1 MADPIVVDK
10 KSLQV
15 NKYRPKAPFVAKAL
29 ENYPIVKDGAPGD
42 TRHIVIDLEGSGIE
56 YVEGQS
62 IGVVPP
68 GTTAEGKPHKLR
80 LYSIASSRNGDDG
93 DRRTVSL
100 SIKRLVY
107 NHPETGEEV
116 KGVCSN
122 FLCDLNPGDE
132 VMLTGPVGKSFLL
145 PNDLESTIILIAT
158 GTGIAPFRAFIR
170 HLFDERN
177 DFKGKVWLFF
187 GVPTTSTILYNE
199 DLDDYAARF
208 PEQFKVDYAISR
220 EEKTDDG
227 QKMYVQNRMAY
238 YTDELWELLKK
249 DNTYTYICG
258 LKGMEDGINSIM
270 GPKAAAEG
278 LDWVEYQRSLKK
290 SHNWHEETY

>member
-1 MADPIVVDK
+1 MADTVVDK

-15 NKYRPKAPFVAKAL
+15 NKYRPKAPYVAKTL
-29 ENYPIVKDGAPGD
+29 ENYQIVKEGAPGD

-68 GTTAEGKPHKLR
+68 GTTADGKPHKLR

-93 DRRTVSL
+93 DRKTVSL

-107 NHPETGEEV
+107 NHPDTGEEV

-145 PNDLESTIILIAT
+145 PNDLEANIILIAT

-170 HLFDERN
+170 HLLDERN
-177 DFKGKVWLFF
+177 DFKGKIWLFF
-187 GVPTTSTILYNE
+187 GVPTSSTILYNE
-199 DLDDYAARF
+199 DLDDYASRF
-208 PEQFKVDYAISR
+208 PDNFKVDYAISR
-220 EEKTDDG
+220 EQKTADG
-227 QKMYVQNRMAY
+227 QKMYVQNRMAD

-258 LKGMEDGINSIM
+258 LKGMEDGINAIM
-270 GPKAAAEG
+270 GPKAEAEG
-278 LDWVEYQRSLKK
+278 KEWTEVQRALKK